1 MSLDRTAEA
10 WLDGP
15 EPWRETRRLGRALTA
30 IEGGAASTLA
40 LAKTACRRA
49 GRAITIGLTGAPGVG
64 KSTLTAAL
72 ARELRHRGE
81 PVAVLAFDP
90 TSPLTG
96 GAVLGDRVR
105 MSDLETDPGV
115 FIRSMASRGAGG
127 GLAQAAAAATDLL
140 DAAGFPW
147 ILVETVGAGQAQT
160 AIRRNSDLVVL
171 VTAPGLGDGVQAIKS
186 GTMEIADVF
195 VVNKSDLPGAAVA
208 RRSIVEMLHLEDGGG
223 SEPPAVLPTVARTGD
238 GAAEVLDAVSAC
250 FERLREGGE
259 MGARRSARLR
269 RRVLDLYR
277 AEVLRLAMGSIDDRL
292 ARDLVAAS
300 GSQALDGADD
310 SQQNRAPRES
320 GAASDPCDPVD
331 PYDLADRLVGEFV
344 GGLRQHRGAQ

>member
-1 MSLDRTAEA
+1 MSADRTAGA
-10 WLDGP
+10 WLDDP

-30 IEGGAASTLA
+30 IEGGGETQA
-40 LAKTACRRA
+40 LAKMAYRRA
-49 GRAITIGLTGAPGVG
+49 GRAMTIGLTGPPGVG

-72 ARELRHRGE
+72 TRELRKRGE

-147 ILVETVGAGQAQT
+147 ILVETVGTGQAQT

-195 VVNKSDLPGAAVA
+195 VVNKSDLPGAAAA
-208 RRSIVEMLHLEDGGG
+208 RRSIVEMLHLADGTG

-238 GAAEVLDAVSAC
+238 GAAEVLDTVSAC
-250 FERLREGGE
+250 FERLRAGGE
-259 MGARRSARLR
+259 IGARRSARLR

-277 AEVLRLAMGSIDDRL
+277 AEVLQLAMGSVDDERF
-292 ARDLVAAS
+292 ARDLLAAG
-300 GSQALDGADD
+300 GSKALDGEDD
-310 SQQNRAPRES
+310 SQQNRAPRKS
-320 GAASDPCDPVD
+320 GPASD

-344 GGLRQHRGAQ
+344 GGLRQHRGA

>member
-1 MSLDRTAEA
+1 MSVDLTAEA
-10 WLDGP
+10 WLDGA
-15 EPWRETRRLGRALTA
+15 EPWRQTRRLGRALTA
-30 IEGGAASTLA
+30 IEGGGETQA
-40 LAKTACRRA
+40 LAKAAWRRA
-49 GRAITIGLTGAPGVG
+49 GRATTVGLTGPPGVG

-72 ARELRHRGE
+72 ARELRNRGE

-186 GTMEIADVF
+186 GTMEIADLF
-195 VVNKSDLPGAAVA
+195 VVNKSDLPGAAAA
-208 RRSIVEMLHLEDGGG
+208 RRAIAEMLQPANGTG
-223 SEPPAVLPTVARTGD
+223 SEPPPVLPTVARTGE
-238 GAAEVLDAVSAC
+238 GAPEALDVIAEC
-250 FERLREGGE
+250 FTRFRAGGE
-259 MGARRSARLR
+259 IAARRGARLR

-277 AEVLRLAMGSIDDRL
+277 GEVLRLAMDSIDDGRF
-292 ARDLVAAS
+292 ARDLLADG
-300 GSQALDGADD
+300 GSKALDGSDD
-310 SQQNRAPRES
+310 SQQNRAPRRS
-320 GAASDPCDPVD
+320 GPGSVD

-344 GGLRQHRGAQ
+344 GGLRQRRGAGR

>member
-1 MSLDRTAEA
+1 MSADRSAEA
-10 WLDGP
+10 WLDDP

-30 IEGGAASTLA
+30 IEGGGETQA
-40 LAKTACRRA
+40 LARAAYRLA
-49 GRAITIGLTGAPGVG
+49 GRAMTIGLTGPPGVG

-72 ARELRHRGE
+72 ARELRKRGE

-127 GLAQAAAAATDLL
+127 GLARAAAAATDLL

-195 VVNKSDLPGAAVA
+195 VVNKSDLPGASAA
-208 RRSIVEMLHLEDGGG
+208 RRSIVEMLHLAEETGR
-223 SEPPAVLPTVARTGD
+223 EPPAVLPTVARTGD
-238 GAAEVLDAVSAC
+238 GAAEVLDTVAAC
-250 FERLREGGE
+250 FERLRAGGE
-259 MGARRSARLR
+259 IDARRAARLR

-277 AEVLRLAMGSIDDRL
+277 VEVLRLAMGAIDDDRFG
-292 ARDLVAAS
+292 RDLLAA
-300 GSQALDGADD
+300 GGPKALDGEDD

-320 GAASDPCDPVD
+320 GPAGD

-344 GGLRQHRGAQ
+344 GRFRQH

>member
-1 MSLDRTAEA
+1 MSAGPTAET
-10 WLDGP
+10 WLDGA
-15 EPWRETRRLGRALTA
+15 EPWRDTRRLGRALTA
-30 IEGGAASTLA
+30 IEGGGETQA
-40 LAKTACRRA
+40 LAKAAWRRA
-49 GRAITIGLTGAPGVG
+49 GRATTVGLTGPPGVG

-72 ARELRHRGE
+72 ARELRNRGE

-195 VVNKSDLPGAAVA
+195 VVNKSDLPGAAAA
-208 RRSIVEMLHLEDGGG
+208 RRAIAEMLQPANGPG
-223 SEPPAVLPTVARTGD
+223 SEPPPVLPTVARTGE
-238 GAAEVLDAVSAC
+238 GAPEALDAIAEC
-250 FERLREGGE
+250 FERFRAGGE
-259 MGARRSARLR
+259 IAARRGARLR

-277 AEVLRLAMGSIDDRL
+277 GEVLRLAMDSVDDDRFAGDLL
-292 ARDLVAAS
+292 ADG
-300 GSQALDGADD
+300 GSKALDGSDD
-310 SQQNRAPRES
+310 SQQNRAPRRS
-320 GAASDPCDPVD
+320 GPGSVD

-344 GGLRQHRGAQ
+344 GGLRQRRGADR

>member
-1 MSLDRTAEA
+1 MSVDRPVEA
-10 WLDGP
+10 WLDDP

-30 IEGGAASTLA
+30 IESGGATQA
-40 LAKTACRRA
+40 LAKAAWRRA
-49 GRAITIGLTGAPGVG
+49 GRAMTIGLTGPPGVG

-72 ARELRHRGE
+72 ARELRKREE

-105 MSDLETDPGV
+105 MSELETDPGV

-147 ILVETVGAGQAQT
+147 ILVETVGTGQAQT

-195 VVNKSDLPGAAVA
+195 VVNKSDLPGAAAA
-208 RRSIVEMLHLEDGGG
+208 RRSIMEMLNLADGAG
-223 SEPPAVLPTVARTGD
+223 SEPPAVLPTVARTGE
-238 GAAEVLDAVSAC
+238 GAAEVLDKVAAC
-250 FERLREGGE
+250 FERLRAGGE
-259 MGARRSARLR
+259 IEARRAARLR

-277 AEVLRLAMGSIDDRL
+277 TEVLRLAMGSIDDERFG
-292 ARDLVAAS
+292 RDLLTAG
-300 GSQALDGADD
+300 GSRALDGAGD
-310 SQQNRAPRES
+310 SQQNRAPRCS
-320 GAASDPCDPVD
+320 GPAGD

-344 GGLRQHRGAQ
+344 GGIRKH

>member
-1 MSLDRTAEA
+1 MSVDRSAEA
-10 WLDGP
+10 WLDDP

-30 IEGGAASTLA
+30 IEGGGATQT
-40 LAKTACRRA
+40 LAKTAYRRA
-49 GRAITIGLTGAPGVG
+49 GRAMTIGLTGPPGVG

-72 ARELRHRGE
+72 ARELRQRGE
-81 PVAVLAFDP
+81 PVAILAFDP

-105 MSDLETDPGV
+105 MSGLETDPGV

-147 ILVETVGAGQAQT
+147 ILVETVGTGQAQT

-195 VVNKSDLPGAAVA
+195 VVNKSDLPGADAA
-208 RRSIVEMLHLEDGGG
+208 RRSIVEMLHLADRTG
-223 SEPPAVLPTVARTGD
+223 SEPPVLPAVARTGE
-238 GAAEVLDAVSAC
+238 GAGELLDAVAAC
-250 FERLREGGE
+250 FKRLRAGGE
-259 MGARRSARLR
+259 IAARRSARLR

-277 AEVLRLAMGSIDDRL
+277 AEVLRLALASIDDDRFG
-292 ARDLVAAS
+292 RDLLAAA
-300 GSQALDGADD
+300 GSKALDGEDD

-320 GAASDPCDPVD
+320 GPAGD
-331 PYDLADRLVGEFV
+331 PYDLADRLVDEFV
-344 GGLRQHRGAQ
+344 GGFRRHGGA

>member
-1 MSLDRTAEA
+1 MSADRTAEA
-10 WLDGP
+10 WLDDP

-30 IEGGAASTLA
+30 IEGGGETQA
-40 LAKTACRRA
+40 LARAAYRRS
-49 GRAITIGLTGAPGVG
+49 GRAMTIGLTGPPGVG

-72 ARELRHRGE
+72 ARELRKRGE

-105 MSDLETDPGV
+105 MSGLETDPGV

-147 ILVETVGAGQAQT
+147 ILVETVGTGQAQT

-195 VVNKSDLPGAAVA
+195 VVNKSDLPGAAAA
-208 RRSIVEMLHLEDGGG
+208 RRSIVEMLHLAEGAAG
-223 SEPPAVLPTVARTGD
+223 EPPAVLPTVARTGD
-238 GAAEVLDAVSAC
+238 GAAEVLDTVAAC
-250 FERLREGGE
+250 FERLRAGGE
-259 MGARRSARLR
+259 IDARRSARLR

-277 AEVLRLAMGSIDDRL
+277 AEVLRLALASIDDDGFM
-292 ARDLVAAS
+292 RDLLAAA
-300 GSQALDGADD
+300 GSKALDGEDV
-310 SQQNRAPRES
+310 SQQNRAPRKS
-320 GAASDPCDPVD
+320 GPASD
-331 PYDLADRLVGEFV
+331 PYDLADRLVDEFV
-344 GGLRQHRGAQ
+344 GRFRRHGGA